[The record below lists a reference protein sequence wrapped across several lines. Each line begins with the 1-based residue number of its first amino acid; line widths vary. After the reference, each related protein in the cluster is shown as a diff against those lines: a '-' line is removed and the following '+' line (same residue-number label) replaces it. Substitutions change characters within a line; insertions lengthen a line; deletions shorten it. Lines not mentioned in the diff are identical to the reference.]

1 MLIEL
6 AANAVDAARDAG
18 VPGHIRFTLDGSDQ
32 GPRLLA
38 ANVGAPLT
46 AAGVSGL
53 ASLRASAKRGTGAG
67 VGHFGVGFTAVLAI
81 TDAPEV
87 LSRSGSVRFSRPE
100 TSAAV
105 AALAVPEL
113 AAEVAARVGSVPAL
127 RLVWPLSTGVQ
138 HEDQIPDGF
147 DTQVRM
153 PLRPGLE
160 PELRTVLAAVDD
172 GLLFALPGLQTV
184 EIELDGATRVIR
196 RVDSTDESG
205 GSAGSSHIST
215 RSGSSDIPGIPD
227 ISGSPAIPGVSGI
240 PGSSEV
246 SSISVITD
254 GSRDTRYRTVAL
266 SGRIPAE
273 LLLDRPV
280 EERNR
285 TSWQLT
291 WVLPAADPG
300 RQPGFAPDRAPAQ
313 TFLGAPTPTDE
324 PLSLS
329 ARLIGTF
336 PVDDTRRRLA
346 PGPLS
351 DHLLREAAAGYVALV
366 FAVPAAERLALV
378 PAAGFP
384 LGPVDGTL
392 RAEIVTR
399 LSRARILRTA
409 LGDAVA
415 PVEARVVARI
425 SDRAAALLGRAVP
438 GLLLPPN
445 GPGQLEALRVLG
457 VTQIPLAE
465 ATGAMAG
472 MDGPPPFW
480 HDVYD
485 ALSDEAGE
493 DLANLPV
500 PLSGGG
506 RRIGPAG
513 CLLPGPDAVD
523 RELLAR
529 ATRLAPDLRMVHPDA
544 AHPVLARLGALPAD
558 ADAVLSDPALIAVFA
573 DFREDL
579 EESDPDPA
587 ELTELATLALDLASS
602 SVVPGELLAQVV
614 LTDASGEGWPATELL
629 APGAPLAE
637 VLVDDA
643 DLPMLEPRWA
653 AYPADVLSKV
663 GVRTG
668 LKIVQVENAD
678 ADLPDLEQWWSEVVG
693 NDLPP
698 ETFSA
703 IADLD
708 LVDDRKWPRVLALIG
723 ADPHAVA
730 ALTDGPAP
738 AYSRWW
744 LSRFAVL
751 AGHRPGEWRLPAATD
766 LVGVYDALPAFPDS
780 GPDGFVAAVAG
791 AIGVLTGGAD
801 AVRADPGDLVARL
814 ADPRRDVPAVLVPA
828 LTALAADA
836 LSGDPDVR
844 LPDSVRTLSGAVVN
858 ADSAAVL
865 DLPWF
870 AQVVGVDR
878 LVPGGTDPARAAHL
892 LDLDLVSET
901 LDVRVLSESVGQPS
915 AEQLRAAAMAAHQL
929 GAGLAELFPAGA
941 LLVAGGLAVS
951 VDGGSGRSVRW
962 WPGAGN
968 DILTDGSAEGIGRA
982 VAYRAGRW
990 SDREQAV
997 GAARGDDL
1005 TLAEN
1010 GFSSTPPIR

>member
-1 MLIEL
+1 MS
-6 AANAVDAARDAG
+6 A
-18 VPGHIRFTLDGSDQ
+18 
-32 GPRLLA
+32 
-38 ANVGAPLT
+38 
-46 AAGVSGL
+46 L
-53 ASLRASAKRGTGAG
+53 ASLRASAKRGLGAG
-67 VGHFGVGFTAVLAI
+67 VGHFGVGFTAVLAV

-87 LSRSGSVRFSRPE
+87 LSRSGAVRFSRRD

-127 RLVWPLSTGVQ
+127 RLVWPLMTVMRQG
-138 HEDQIPDGF
+138 DRIPDGF

-184 EIELDGATRVIR
+184 EIELDGATRIIR
-196 RVDSTDESG
+196 RVDATEDFG
-205 GSAGSSHIST
+205 GPVVSSAISA
-215 RSGSSDIPGIPD
+215 RSDIPGLSSISD
-227 ISGSPAIPGVSGI
+227 ISSISA
-240 PGSSEV
+240 
-246 SSISVITD
+246 ISVITD
-254 GSRDTRYRTVAL
+254 GSRSTRYRTIAR
-266 SGRIPAE
+266 SGRIPAG

-291 WVLPAADPG
+291 WVLPEADPD
-300 RQPGFAPDRAPAQ
+300 RQTGFAPNRAPTQ

-324 PLSLS
+324 PLSLP

-351 DHLLREAAAGYVALV
+351 DHLLREAAAGYVELV
-366 FAVPAAERLALV
+366 FAVPAAERLVLV

-399 LSRARILRTA
+399 LSRARIVRTA
-409 LGDAVA
+409 LGDALA

-457 VTQIPLAE
+457 VIQIPLAE

-472 MDGPPPFW
+472 IDGPPSFW

-485 ALSDEAGE
+485 ALSDESGE

-529 ATRLAPDLRMVHPDA
+529 ATRLAPDMRMVHPDA

-558 ADAVLSDPALIAVFA
+558 ADAVLADPALIGVFT

-602 SVVPGELLAQVV
+602 ATVSGELLAQVV

-643 DLPMLEPRWA
+643 DLPMLGPEWT
-653 AYPADVLSKV
+653 AYPADVLSRV

-678 ADLPDLEQWWSEVVG
+678 ADLPDLAQWWSEVVG

-708 LVDDRKWPRVLALIG
+708 LVDDRKWPRVLALIA
-723 ADPHAVA
+723 ADPQARA
-730 ALTDGPAP
+730 ALTDGPEP

-751 AGHRPGEWRLPAATD
+751 AGRRPGEWRLPAATD
-766 LVGVYDALPAFPDS
+766 LVGVYDALPALAESS
-780 GPDGFVAAVAG
+780 GPYGFDNAVAG

-801 AVRADPGDLVARL
+801 AVRADPGALVARL
-814 ADPRRDVPAVLVPA
+814 ADPRRDVPVVLVPA
-828 LTALAADA
+828 LTALATDA
-836 LSGDPDVR
+836 LAGDPDVR
-844 LPDSVRTLSGAVVN
+844 LPASVRTLSGAVVN

-870 AQVVGVDR
+870 AQVLGVDR
-878 LVPGGTDPARAAHL
+878 LVPGGTDPARVAHL

-901 LDVRVLSESVGQPS
+901 LDIRVLAGSIGQPS
-915 AEQLRAAAMAAHQL
+915 AEQLRAAGLAAYQL
-929 GAGLAELFPAGA
+929 GAQLADLFPAGA
-941 LLVAGGLAVS
+941 LLVAGELAVS
-951 VDGGSGRSVRW
+951 VDGGSDRSVRW
-962 WPGAGN
+962 WPGAGEA
-968 DILTDGSAEGIGRA
+968 ILTDGSAEGIGRA

-997 GAARGDDL
+997 GAARGEEL
-1005 TLAEN
+1005 TFAEN
-1010 GFSSTPPIR
+1010 GFRSTSPIR